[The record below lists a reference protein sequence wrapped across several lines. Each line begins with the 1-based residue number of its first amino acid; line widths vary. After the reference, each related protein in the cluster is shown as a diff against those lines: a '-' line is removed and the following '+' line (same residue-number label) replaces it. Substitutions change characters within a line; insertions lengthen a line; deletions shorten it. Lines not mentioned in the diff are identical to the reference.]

1 MSIFAKIYVSQLLEA
16 IDNLSHPF
24 FPLVLFHLVWGD
36 WVVVTDEPREREKNA
51 SSQCSKIQCR
61 ILESFQNFSKI
72 FWKIQKWAGPKKQAG
87 SSRIMEMPFLRFF
100 GLSHF
105 FEIPKI
111 FEVAEGGVSNTT
123 V

>member
-1 MSIFAKIYVSQLLEA
+1 MGA
-16 IDNLSHPF
+16 IANLSRPF

-36 WVVVTDEPREREKNA
+36 WVVVTDEPREREK
-51 SSQCSKIQCR
+51 KR
-61 ILESFQNFSKI
+61 ILPAQQDPMSNFGKFSK
-72 FWKIQKWAGPKKQAG
+72 FLKDFLENSKMGWAKKQAG